1 MKLLK
6 VYTPETKKV
15 TYRGNVFDVPLW
27 VNYMA
32 VDSDGELIIF
42 EALPFTDYMSD
53 TWDGRHGFRDK
64 CIGEVDL
71 EGYDWKNTLEE
82 V

>member
-1 MKLLK
+1 MKLLR

-27 VNYMA
+27 VHYMA
-32 VDSDGELIIF
+32 VDSDGELIACDNVPNIDEGF
-42 EALPFTDYMSD
+42 WFNSD
-53 TWDGRHGFRDK
+53 SNYVLIAD
-64 CIGEVDL
+64 VDL

>member
-1 MKLLK
+1 MKLLR

-15 TYRGNVFDVPLW
+15 TYKGNVFDVPLW

-32 VDSDGELIIF
+32 VDEDGELRGH
-42 EALPFTDYMSD
+42 EEKPYSD
-53 TWDGRHGFRDK
+53 RNMWHCEEPEVLIAD
-64 CIGEVDL
+64 VDL
-71 EGYDWKNTLEE
+71 EGYDWEDTLEE

>member
-1 MKLLK
+1 MKLLR
-6 VYTPETKKV
+6 VYTPETKRV

-32 VDSDGELIIF
+32 VDEDGEMVGHRRKPTSRTCSWLSLWNVKHI
-42 EALPFTDYMSD
+42 AD
-53 TWDGRHGFRDK
+53 
-64 CIGEVDL
+64 VDL
-71 EGYDWKNTLEE
+71 EGYDWKLTLEE